1 VVSVGRIFKRKGM
14 MSGRKSKQ
22 RGKSFELA
30 VAKYMGMKRAHFERH
45 DLEGH
50 PVITV
55 ECKKREKLPK
65 SVKDWYA
72 QAAAAPDKSAHE
84 CGKIP
89 VLIMGELNQLTKDAL
104 VVLTLDDF
112 RAILE
117 LTEDCNYPA

>member
-1 VVSVGRIFKRKGM
+1 VVNVGRIFERKGI

-30 VAKYMGMKRAHFERH
+30 VAKYLGMKRAHFQRH

-50 PVITV
+50 PLITV

-72 QAAAAPDKSAHE
+72 QSVDAAE
-84 CGKIP
+84 VGKIP
-89 VLIMGELNQLTKDAL
+89 VLVMGELGQHARDAL
-104 VVLTLDDF
+104 VVLKLDDF
-112 RAILE
+112 ECMMYE
-117 LTEDCNYPA
+117 LTEGFERE

>member
-1 VVSVGRIFKRKGM
+1 
-14 MSGRKSKQ
+14 MSGRKSKN

-30 VAKYMGMKRAHFERH
+30 VAKFMGMKRAHFEAH

-50 PVITV
+50 DLITV

-72 QAAAAPDKSAHE
+72 QAANAAQ
-84 CGKIP
+84 CGKVP
-89 VLIMGELNQLTKDAL
+89 VLVMGELGQRTKDAL
-104 VVLTLDDF
+104 VVLALDDF

-117 LTEDCNYPA
+117 LTEDTNYPA